1 MNAMQMESAP
11 RPPSDKR
18 RFGAFQGVFT
28 PTLLTILGVIMYL
41 REGWVVGELGLAG
54 AWLVITGGSLITVC
68 TALSLASIATNVQL
82 DEGGP
87 YAIIRRSLGLEL
99 GGSVGIPQYLSQ
111 ALAVAMYIFG
121 LRAGWLWIFPDHP
134 PLVVDFAAL
143 VVIFAVAFISADLA
157 FRVQYFVMAI
167 IALSLISAFAAL
179 LGDTPLQPV
188 EWWRGSA
195 DASSPRFWEV
205 FAVFF
210 PATTGIMAGANMSGE
225 LKNPRRSIPLGTLSA
240 VVLGTL
246 IYVALAYWFSRVA
259 TPEQLR
265 SDHRVMIDRSVFSPV
280 VLAGLLGATFSS
292 ALSSLVGA
300 PRILHALAK
309 SEALPRAGWL
319 AREEGEPR
327 RAMLVT
333 AAIVGLAI
341 LLRDL
346 NAIAPLITLFFLIT
360 YATINLVVLLEQ
372 RLAVVSFRPKLRLPV
387 IVPLVGTVGCIF
399 TMFVINAAFSLVAVA
414 MVVVGYGLMTR
425 RKIVAQ
431 HDDVRSGL
439 FLMLAEWAARRATRL
454 PHGRMKA
461 WKANLL
467 VPVVDVREVLG
478 MFSLIVDL
486 TKPYGAITL
495 IGVKTSETAPD
506 FEAELERL
514 ADDFTSEGVHCT
526 ATALQA
532 KHVDR
537 ALVHAMQTLRS
548 AFLRPN
554 LLFLTPLSARLSP
567 EELEVPLR
575 QAGENAMGVVVAA
588 LHPQAA
594 LGRKKRINI
603 WMRRQAPDWSLEV
616 GLRRSNINL
625 LVLLPYLL
633 HERWHAKLRLCCAVE
648 PGEEEQARAYL
659 SQLIEASRLP
669 DDTELSIQASSLED
683 ALDATPS
690 ADLNVLGLP
699 PDGER
704 EFVERM
710 LRLTRSACLFLR
722 DSGEE
727 DALA

>member
-1 MNAMQMESAP
+1 MNRPERPAP
-11 RPPSDKR
+11 DKR

-41 REGWVVGELGLAG
+41 RQGWVVGELGLAG

-121 LRAGWLWIFPDHP
+121 LRAGWLWIFPGHP
-134 PLVVDFAAL
+134 PLVVDFVAL
-143 VVIFAVAFISADLA
+143 AVVFTVAFISADLA

-167 IALSLISAFAAL
+167 IGLSLVSAFAAL
-179 LGDTPLQPV
+179 FRDAPLESV
-188 EWWRGSA
+188 EWWRGGSEGA
-195 DASSPRFWEV
+195 MSPRFWEV

-240 VVLGTL
+240 VILGTL
-246 IYVALAYWFSRVA
+246 VYLALAYWFSLVA
-259 TPEQLR
+259 TPEELR
-265 SDHRVMIDRSVFSPV
+265 TDHRVMIDRSVFSPI

-319 AREEGEPR
+319 AREKGEPR

-333 AAIVGLAI
+333 TVIVAVAI

-372 RLAVVSFRPKLRLPV
+372 RLAVVSFRPKLRLPA
-387 IVPLVGTVGCIF
+387 IVPLVGTVGCVF

-467 VPVVDVREVLG
+467 VPVVDVHEVLG

-495 IGVKTSETAPD
+495 VGVKTDQAQED
-506 FEAELERL
+506 FEPELERL
-514 ADDFTSEGVHCT
+514 ADDFTSDGVHCT
-526 ATALQA
+526 ATALEA
-532 KHVDR
+532 RHVDR

-554 LLFLTPLSARLSP
+554 LLFLTPLSARLSH
-567 EELEVPLR
+567 EELEAPMR
-575 QAGENAMGVVVAA
+575 AARANRMGVVVAA
-588 LHPQAA
+588 LHPKAA

-603 WMRRQAPDWSLEV
+603 WMRRQNPDWSLEA

-633 HERWHAKLRLCCAVE
+633 RERWGARLRLCCAVE
-648 PGEEEQARAYL
+648 PGEEDAARAYL
-659 SQLIEASRLP
+659 ERLVEASRLP
-669 DDTELSIQASSLED
+669 DDTELSIQASSFED

-699 PDGER
+699 SEGER

-710 LRLTRSACLFLR
+710 LQLTRSACLFLR